1 MLAEVDAVDVIRE
14 VRRVAGLTQHALA
27 TAART
32 TQSTIAAYESG
43 RKQPTTGTLDRIV
56 RAGGV
61 ELSWAV
67 VRCTPYRAMTLADL
81 AAALR
86 AADDDLGRRLLTLEF
101 VQEFGGVQ
109 SEARHALLV
118 QRPAPTGDARWD
130 ALVGALAEHLAFHHE
145 LAYPQWAEEPDRFL
159 DQWWFP
165 IDTPAARA
173 AAIAHAPAAFARRG
187 VFVERRDLL
196 RT

>member
-1 MLAEVDAVDVIRE
+1 MIRE

-27 TAART
+27 SAART

-67 VRCTPYRAMTLADL
+67 VRRTPHQPMTLADL

-86 AADDDLGRRLLTLEF
+86 TADSELDRRLLTLEF
-101 VQEFGGVQ
+101 LQEFSGAPAEVRA
-109 SEARHALLV
+109 SLLGN
-118 QRPAPTGDARWD
+118 RPSSAGDARWD
-130 ALVGALAEHLAFHHE
+130 ALIGALAEHLAFHHG
-145 LAYPQWAEEPDRFL
+145 LAYPPWAEELDRFL

-165 IDTPAARA
+165 VNRPAARA
-173 AAIAHAPAAFARRG
+173 AAIVHAPAAFARRG
-187 VFVERRDLL
+187 VFVERRDLE
-196 RT
+196 RDG